1 MVPVLSALAATTLT
15 ALVTPALADPG
26 PWPRDSWP
34 RDPSRQPPSEH
45 LDDELVEPTVPSG
58 PFARPFGISAYYAGW
73 AGGYDAGG
81 VGFRLRWEPFTHLGL
96 EVYSELLDATV
107 PVGSRLQLPSG
118 FNLYIPIEPL
128 ADFRVRA
135 LAGLCTMFVFN
146 SAAKA
151 GGVDT
156 QDVQFGVHLGA
167 GAELALHDQLSV
179 FLDLTYQGYWGNRHS
194 GDAWSGALN
203 DELDRTDSAQLG
215 LGLQLHL

>member
-1 MVPVLSALAATTLT
+1 MVRVLSALAATTL
-15 ALVTPALADPG
+15 AVSATPALAEF
-26 PWPRDSWP
+26 
-34 RDPSRQPPSEH
+34 PPSDAPHEG
-45 LDDELVEPTVPSG
+45 LDAQLLEPQG
-58 PFARPFGISAYYAGW
+58 PFDRDFGISAYYAGW

-81 VGFRLRWEPFTHLGL
+81 VGFRLRWEPFSHLGL
-96 EVYSELLDATV
+96 EVYSELRDATV
-107 PVGSRLQLPSG
+107 PLGSRIQLPSG
-118 FNLYIPIEPL
+118 FNLYVPMAPL
-128 ADFRVRA
+128 SGFRVRA

-156 QDVQFGVHLGA
+156 QDVQFGVHIGA

>member
-1 MVPVLSALAATTLT
+1 MVRVLSALAATTLT
-15 ALVTPALADPG
+15 TLATPALADPG

-34 RDPSRQPPSEH
+34 HDSSRQPPSEH
-45 LDDELVEPTVPSG
+45 LDDELIEPPEPSG
-58 PFARPFGISAYYAGW
+58 PFAHDFGISAYYAGW

-81 VGFRLRWEPFTHLGL
+81 VGFRLRWEPFSHLGL

-107 PVGSRLQLPSG
+107 PLGSRIQLPSG

-128 ADFRVRA
+128 DGFRVRA

-156 QDVQFGVHLGA
+156 QDVQFGVHIGA